1 MCQIWRILKIILRV
15 ILKEE
20 TKQEDF
26 LGIGCENCHSK
37 TKGFFCGVAPAA
49 IQDLNANK
57 EARTVKRGQILYVEG
72 KPVDGLYC
80 IQSGKVKVIKN
91 IDGKDAIVRISSSG
105 DLLGHYGLFSTN
117 KHFSTATALEDIQ
130 LCFLD
135 KKLIF
140 QLMEKHQDISSL
152 FIKKLC
158 YEMSST
164 KAKLSSI
171 MNKNIRERLAELLL
185 TLSESYGEAN
195 EDRIKLEIRLTRE
208 EMASM
213 IGTVNETVTRFITE
227 FKSDGIIE
235 EEDKVIYITNQEKL
249 MKVARVTHA

>member
-1 MCQIWRILKIILRV
+1 M
-15 ILKEE
+15 
-20 TKQEDF
+20 
-26 LGIGCENCHSK
+26 
-37 TKGFFCGVAPAA
+37 
-49 IQDLNANK
+49 
-57 EARTVKRGQILYVEG
+57 EG

-91 IDGKDAIVRISSSG
+91 IDGRDAIVRISSSG
-105 DLLGHYGLFSTN
+105 DLLGHYGLFTTN
-117 KHFSTATALEDIQ
+117 KHFSTVTALEDVQ

-135 KKLIF
+135 KKLVS
-140 QLMEKHQDISSL
+140 QLMQKHPDISSL

-158 YEMSST
+158 HEMSST
-164 KAKLSSI
+164 KTKLSSI

-227 FKSDGIIE
+227 FKSDGLIE

-249 MKVARVTHA
+249 RKVARVTHAS